1 MSIIRDSETD
11 FTAELTGN
19 DMALWLHYRNNMSVK
34 EAIEA
39 VEINIGRAVYV
50 RLPLEMKNTDSLV
63 EYIGLSEMI
72 K

>member
-39 VEINIGRAVYV
+39 VEINQGRSFYV
-50 RLPLEMKNTDSLV
+50 RLPLEIKNTDSLV
-63 EYIGLSEMI
+63 EYIGLSKMI

>member
-19 DMALWLHYRNNMSVK
+19 DMALWLHYKNNMSVK

-39 VEINIGRAVYV
+39 VEINQGRSFYV
-50 RLPLEMKNTDSLV
+50 RLPLEIKNTDSLV
-63 EYIGLSEMI
+63 EYIGLSKMI

>member
-39 VEINIGRAVYV
+39 VEINIG
-50 RLPLEMKNTDSLV
+50 LSL
-63 EYIGLSEMI
+63 IHI
-72 K
+72 